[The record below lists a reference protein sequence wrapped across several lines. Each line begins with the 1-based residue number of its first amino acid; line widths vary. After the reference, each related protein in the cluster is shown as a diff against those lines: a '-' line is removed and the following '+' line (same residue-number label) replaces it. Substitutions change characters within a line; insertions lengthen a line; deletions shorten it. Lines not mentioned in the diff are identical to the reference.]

1 MRPLCRYYGE
11 APTLMLSPDHPSH
24 HFSQPACVMA
34 IRPSRDVLWDRL
46 IFRAPSL
53 FNLRLIFDPPPFR
66 TQGFTDRRP
75 GRNSR

>member
-1 MRPLCRYYGE
+1 
-11 APTLMLSPDHPSH
+11 MLSPDHPSH

-34 IRPSRDVLWDRL
+34 TRPSRDVLWDRL